1 MTTDEVTMLATRRL
15 RLRDFRDDDVDG
27 LYALV
32 SDDRLTRT
40 LAFDSLDREQ
50 AAGMLRTAVDLAAA
64 RPRVEYYLAVTL
76 REGDDVPIGFVRLGL
91 ADVRAGKLGY
101 LIAAEHWGHGYAT
114 EAAAAM
120 LDLAFGPLG
129 LHRVSAA
136 IGPDNAA
143 SIAVAERL
151 GLVLEGRMRENVFTN
166 GGWRDSLLYSVLAP
180 EWTRPHAG
188 SANTTTLSR

>member
-1 MTTDEVTMLATRRL
+1 MTTDGELVITTRRL
-15 RLRDFRDDDVDG
+15 RLRDFRDDDLDG
-27 LYALV
+27 LSALV
-32 SDDRLTRT
+32 GDDRLTRT

-50 AAGMLRTAVDLAAA
+50 AAGMLRSAVGWAAD
-64 RPRVEYYLAVTL
+64 RPRTEYYLAVTL
-76 REGDDVPIGFVRLGL
+76 RDGDDVPIGFVRLGL
-91 ADVRAGKLGY
+91 TDVRAGKLGY
-101 LIAAEHWGHGYAT
+101 LIAAEHWNHGYAT

-151 GLVLEGRMRENVFTN
+151 GLVREGRMRENVFTN
-166 GGWRDSLLYSVLAP
+166 GAWRDSLLYAVLAA
-180 EWTRPHAG
+180 EWARSQAG
-188 SANTTTLSR
+188 WAKTTTLSR

>member
-1 MTTDEVTMLATRRL
+1 MTTDDEMVLTTRRL
-15 RLRDFRDDDVDG
+15 RLRDFRDDDIDG

-40 LAFDSLDREQ
+40 LAFDSLDRVR
-50 AAGMLRTAVDLAAA
+50 AAGMLRTVVAQAAD
-64 RPRVEYYLAVTL
+64 RPRVEYYLAITL
-76 REGDDVPIGFVRLGL
+76 RDGDDVPIGFARLGL

-101 LIAAEHWGHGYAT
+101 LIAAEHWNHGYAT
-114 EAAAAM
+114 EAAAAL

-151 GLVLEGRMRENVFTN
+151 GLVREGRMRENVFTN
-166 GGWRDSLLYSVLAP
+166 GAWRDSLLYAVLAA
-180 EWTRPHAG
+180 EWSRPHAA
-188 SANTTTLSR
+188 SAKTTTLSR

>member
-1 MTTDEVTMLATRRL
+1 MLATRRL